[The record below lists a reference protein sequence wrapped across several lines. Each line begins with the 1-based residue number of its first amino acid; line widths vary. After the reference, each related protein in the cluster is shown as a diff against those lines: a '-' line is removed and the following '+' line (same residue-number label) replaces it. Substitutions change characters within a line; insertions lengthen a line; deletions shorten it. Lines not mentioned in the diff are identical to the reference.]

1 MAEGTFV
8 TAINCMDGRTQEPVA
23 AWLKQTYG
31 ADYVDTITEPG
42 PDLILAGG
50 DSGLIDSIH
59 TRLRISVEKH
69 GSRVVAV
76 VAHDHC
82 AGNPVDKTEHLRML
96 DQSMQRVLEWGFPV
110 TVVGLWVDGDNWQVE
125 KIAERAAP

>member
-1 MAEGTFV
+1 MADGTFV

-82 AGNPVDKTEHLRML
+82 AGNPVDKMEHLRML

-110 TVVGLWVDGDNWQVE
+110 TVVGLWVDGDNWRVE